1 IITHTGAHIRYD
13 PRLTTSRRGFPRE
26 PCGMCARGPE
36 SCQIFL
42 TKTSSASKA
51 SPQVDSSKSTCPHR
65 FRKFKY
71 ASAAVSSG
79 ASPCSNV
86 PLVCE
91 LCGPNKPA
99 IWRYNFYYH
108 LLTVH
113 PLANLQDYKDIWTI
127 SEQEHEAMGLIWR
140 KIGARRPPP
149 VNKKAAKLTVSQAL
163 SLSAALHR

>member
-13 PRLTTSRRGFPRE
+13 PQLTTSCRGFPQE
-26 PCGMCARGPE
+26 PCGMCARGPK

-42 TKTSSASKA
+42 TKTSNVSKA
-51 SPQVDSSKSTCPHR
+51 APQVDLNKSMCPHR

-71 ASAAVSSG
+71 ATAAVSSG

-86 PLVCE
+86 LLVCE

-99 IWRYNFYYH
+99 VWRYNFYYH

-113 PLANLQDYKDIWTI
+113 PLVDLQDYEDIWSI
-127 SEQEHEAMGLIWR
+127 SEQEHEAIGLIWR
-140 KIGARRPPP
+140 KIGTRRPPP
-149 VNKKAAKLTVSQAL
+149 LNRKAAKLSVSQTL
-163 SLSAALHR
+163 SLSAALHW

>member
-1 IITHTGAHIRYD
+1 IITHTGTHIRYD
-13 PRLTTSRRGFPRE
+13 PRLTTSRRGFPQE

-42 TKTSSASKA
+42 TKTSSTLKA
-51 SPQVDSSKSTCPHR
+51 TPQVDSSKSTCSHR

-113 PLANLQDYKDIWTI
+113 PLTNLQDYKDIWTI
-127 SEQEHEAMGLIWR
+127 SEQEHEVMGLIWR
-140 KIGARRPPP
+140 KIGAHRPPP

-163 SLSAALHR
+163 SLLATLHR